1 MKSRKNKPSPLACVI
16 FYLLPFLTMYL
27 ISTFLLN
34 DLYLFKWLADRWYL
48 CLWAVVLLLA
58 YKHKHLISISLTV
71 GSVLGIPLGQFLG
84 DFLRNRNIQ
93 SITALMSQE
102 DQAKMYLHHGV
113 AIWSATV
120 ILAAIL
126 GILLDF
132 HHKKQIII
140 KNESEE

>member
-1 MKSRKNKPSPLACVI
+1 
-16 FYLLPFLTMYL
+16 
-27 ISTFLLN
+27 
-34 DLYLFKWLADRWYL
+34 
-48 CLWAVVLLLA
+48 
-58 YKHKHLISISLTV
+58 
-71 GSVLGIPLGQFLG
+71 
-84 DFLRNRNIQ
+84 
-93 SITALMSQE
+93 MSQE